1 MTLSRN
7 AQIAPIALV
16 VAALGAADL
25 YFMPQHALTWSIGM
39 GAMAAVWIVAIF
51 AGRASSAR
59 TDSDRSFLFL
69 SVALAGLMIAVSLGV
84 PLAGAFG
91 IGGSTL
97 RDRALGIVLGLM
109 LVVMGNM
116 VPKVLGPLTAKRCS
130 SARTQSLQR
139 FTGWI
144 FTLAGLAYVGVWILL
159 PVPEADAI
167 ATPLCAAAVVLVLL
181 RWGWAF
187 VSPRRDAPPV

>member
-7 AQIAPIALV
+7 AQIAPVALI

-25 YFMPQHALTWSIGM
+25 YVMPQHARTWLIGI
-39 GAMAAVWIVAIF
+39 GAMAAAWLVAIVVGF
-51 AGRASSAR
+51 VSPTR
-59 TDSDRSFLFL
+59 TDSEQRFLAL
-69 SVALAGLMIAVSLGV
+69 SVMLAGLLIAVSLGTA
-84 PLAGAFG
+84 LAGAYGFG
-91 IGGSTL
+91 GAAL
-97 RDRALGIVLGLM
+97 RDRALGVAMGLVL
-109 LVVMGNM
+109 VAMGNM

-144 FTLAGLAYVGVWILL
+144 FTLAGLAYAGVWVFLA
-159 PVPEADAI
+159 PAEAAAI
-167 ATPLCAAAVVLVLL
+167 ATPVCAAAVALVLL

-187 VSPRRDAPPV
+187 LSPRRDAPSA